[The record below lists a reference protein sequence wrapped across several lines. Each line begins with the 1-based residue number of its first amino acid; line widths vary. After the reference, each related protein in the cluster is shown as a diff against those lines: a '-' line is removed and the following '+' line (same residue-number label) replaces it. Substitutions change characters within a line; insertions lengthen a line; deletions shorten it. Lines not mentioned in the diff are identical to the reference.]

1 MPIVGI
7 VAGSIA
13 LLLLVF
19 MGAAFLVAPD
29 KANEWFGTWTTQNAG
44 PLQLRVFG
52 LVWIVVIL
60 LFALVFV
67 GAVWK

>member
-19 MGAAFLVAPD
+19 MGAAFLFAPD
-29 KANEWFGTWTTQNAG
+29 KANEWFGTWSTQNAS
-44 PLQLRVFG
+44 PLQRRAGG
-52 LVWIVVIL
+52 LVWIVLIL
-60 LFALVFV
+60 FIALVMV
-67 GAVWK
+67 GAFWK